1 MVISKLNI
9 DKIEKNLS
17 LIQEF
22 LSELKELSKMGENDF
37 LSDRRNPAAAE
48 SFLRRS
54 LESVFDIG
62 RHILAK
68 SYGFKELEYKKI
80 ALELGEKGIVEKGYA
95 RTLLKMAGYRNRM
108 VHLYQEITPKEIYS
122 ILKNHLQD
130 IERFITEISVF
141 IENYKK
147 AIKKGAGYFLKNG

>member
-22 LSELKELSKMGENDF
+22 LSELKALSMMGEKDF
-37 LSDRRNPAAAE
+37 LSDKRNPASAE

-62 RHILAK
+62 RHILTK
-68 SYGFKELEYKKI
+68 SYGFKEIEYKKI
-80 ALELGEKGIVEKGYA
+80 ALELGEKGIVDKEYSK
-95 RTLLKMAGYRNRM
+95 TLLKMAGYRNRM
-108 VHLYQEITPKEIYS
+108 VHLYHEITPKEIYG
-122 ILKNHLQD
+122 ILKNHLPD
-130 IERFITEISVF
+130 IEQFIYQISNF
-141 IENYKK
+141 IENYQK
-147 AIKKGAGYFLKNG
+147 AIKKKQRKN

>member
-9 DKIEKNLS
+9 DRIENNLL

-22 LSELKELSKMGENDF
+22 LSRLRRLSRLSEEDF
-37 LSDRRNPAAAE
+37 LSDHRNPASAE
-48 SFLRRS
+48 SYLRRC

-80 ALELGEKGIVEKGYA
+80 AIELGAKGVVDKEYA
-95 RTLLKMAGYRNRM
+95 NVLLKMAGYRNRM
-108 VHLYQEITPKEIYS
+108 VHLYHEITPGEIYK
-122 ILKNHLQD
+122 ILWDHLSD
-130 IERFITEISVF
+130 IDRFVLEISRFIED
-141 IENYKK
+141 YKK
-147 AIKKGAGYFLKNG
+147 QAPTS